1 MKTDIKII
9 LPGDKPLN
17 IDLSQEDL
25 NWELEEIDEREMGV
39 ERLYEAVLVK
49 DVEDLDEP
57 LEITLRV
64 WEYPE
69 GFANMQEIELSDES
83 ILWTGMY
90 PSLSDMTSSQL
101 GGKVTVKAV
110 SDNKITLAFDG
121 LKFYRGV
128 SNGAKELTVNGSVT
142 YTKDEYIVE

>member
-9 LPGDKPLN
+9 LPGDKPLVL
-17 IDLSQEDL
+17 DLRQENL

-49 DVEDLDEP
+49 AVEGLDKP

-69 GFANMQEIELSDES
+69 GFANMQEIELSEGDVVEECDLGQFVISYYEDDDYDE
-83 ILWTGMY
+83 GE
-90 PSLSDMTSSQL
+90 D
-101 GGKVTVKAV
+101 
-110 SDNKITLAFDG
+110 
-121 LKFYRGV
+121 
-128 SNGAKELTVNGSVT
+128 
-142 YTKDEYIVE
+142 